1 MQTKSRERRKIFPP
15 WKERAFAR
23 RNILLDF
30 LILTLSA
37 VRAILLYLFSQC
49 RDLRRT
55 NRKHMEELP
64 KYIFRHKTPIQLRF
78 SDVDLFGHVN
88 NTVFF
93 SLYDLAKAEYFKAVL
108 NDMPMKFGVSAVVA
122 NINADFIHPVHFD
135 DDIVIETS
143 VARLGRKSF
152 IVSQQAVNAKT
163 NSVVSICR
171 TTMVCYSA
179 KMNDSI
185 EIPEI
190 IRKRITEY
198 EDNILV

>member
-1 MQTKSRERRKIFPP
+1 
-15 WKERAFAR
+15 
-23 RNILLDF
+23 
-30 LILTLSA
+30 
-37 VRAILLYLFSQC
+37 
-49 RDLRRT
+49 
-55 NRKHMEELP
+55 MEELP

-122 NINADFIHPVHFD
+122 NIHADFIHPVHFD

-143 VARLGRKSF
+143 VARLGRKSY
-152 IVSQQAVNAKT
+152 AKT

>member
-1 MQTKSRERRKIFPP
+1 
-15 WKERAFAR
+15 
-23 RNILLDF
+23 
-30 LILTLSA
+30 
-37 VRAILLYLFSQC
+37 
-49 RDLRRT
+49 
-55 NRKHMEELP
+55 MEELP

-163 NSVVSICR
+163 NSVVSI
-171 TTMVCYSA
+171 
-179 KMNDSI
+179 
-185 EIPEI
+185 
-190 IRKRITEY
+190 
-198 EDNILV
+198 

>member
-1 MQTKSRERRKIFPP
+1 M
-15 WKERAFAR
+15 
-23 RNILLDF
+23 
-30 LILTLSA
+30 
-37 VRAILLYLFSQC
+37 
-49 RDLRRT
+49 
-55 NRKHMEELP
+55 
-64 KYIFRHKTPIQLRF
+64 
-78 SDVDLFGHVN
+78 
-88 NTVFF
+88 
-93 SLYDLAKAEYFKAVL
+93 
-108 NDMPMKFGVSAVVA
+108 
-122 NINADFIHPVHFD
+122 
-135 DDIVIETS
+135 IETS

>member
-1 MQTKSRERRKIFPP
+1 M
-15 WKERAFAR
+15 
-23 RNILLDF
+23 
-30 LILTLSA
+30 
-37 VRAILLYLFSQC
+37 ILLYLFSQC

-55 NRKHMEELP
+55 NRKNMEELP

-135 DDIVIETS
+135 DDIVIEY
-143 VARLGRKSF
+143 RLTKRDNMFLKLYKYNTQESILEDEVVETGVGYVVRKKMNSLWELF
-152 IVSQQAVNAKT
+152 KSTKSPESKQERKRKRNQKEYLKRNDEIAPSI
-163 NSVVSICR
+163 NSVKS
-171 TTMVCYSA
+171 
-179 KMNDSI
+179 DSNLNV
-185 EIPEI
+185 EGE
-190 IRKRITEY
+190 TE
-198 EDNILV
+198 NLK

>member
-1 MQTKSRERRKIFPP
+1 
-15 WKERAFAR
+15 
-23 RNILLDF
+23 
-30 LILTLSA
+30 
-37 VRAILLYLFSQC
+37 
-49 RDLRRT
+49 
-55 NRKHMEELP
+55 MEELP

-122 NINADFIHPVHFD
+122 NINAYFIHPVHFD